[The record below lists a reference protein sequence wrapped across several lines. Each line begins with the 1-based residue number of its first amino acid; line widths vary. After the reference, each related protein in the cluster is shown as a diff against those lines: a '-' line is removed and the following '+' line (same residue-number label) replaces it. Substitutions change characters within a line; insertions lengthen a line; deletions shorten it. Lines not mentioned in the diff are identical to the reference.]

1 MDACFVN
8 EIGVTTVSQK
18 FKDLDENIT
27 GMCLFSK
34 WLIVTA
40 ILSLTF
46 KVVGSIYILHES
58 TTWVSEPPHC
68 NSPSS
73 KL

>member
-34 WLIVTA
+34 WLIVAT

-46 KVVGSIYILHES
+46 KVVGSIYILQES
-58 TTWVSEPPHC
+58 TTWVSEPPHS